1 MQSGTQSDHVN
12 LRAFKRVLA
21 ACGIKMKSARDQ
33 ERAKAIFH
41 KLDADNNG
49 TIDFN
54 EFVQGLY
61 GVDRTVSERIL
72 IIGFSFLIKNDN
84 FHLVNAYLVAGYI
97 PGYRYFAAYGLS
109 VHVYRHLY

>member
-12 LRAFKRVLA
+12 LRDFKRVLA
-21 ACGIKMKSARDQ
+21 ACGIKTKSARDQ

-41 KLDADNNG
+41 KIDADNSG

-72 IIGFSFLIKNDN
+72 GCGLYTRILCTLRLICTCIQT
-84 FHLVNAYLVAGYI
+84 LVFMLARAYRG
-97 PGYRYFAAYGLS
+97 
-109 VHVYRHLY
+109 

>member
-1 MQSGTQSDHVN
+1 MQSGTQSDHVD

-21 ACGIKMKSARDQ
+21 ACGIRMKSARDQ

-41 KLDADNNG
+41 KIDADNNG

-61 GVDRTVSERIL
+61 GVDRTVSERML
-72 IIGFSFLIKNDN
+72 
-84 FHLVNAYLVAGYI
+84 GYTSCVV
-97 PGYRYFAAYGLS
+97 YGLLYMFTDTCI
-109 VHVYRHLY
+109 HACAYRG

>member
-1 MQSGTQSDHVN
+1 MQSGTQSDHVD

-21 ACGIKMKSARDQ
+21 ACGIRMKSARDQ

-41 KLDADNNG
+41 KIDADNNG

-61 GVDRTVSERIL
+61 GVDRTVSERMVRVRVRVREVIR
-72 IIGFSFLIKNDN
+72 IRVQIAVGTF
-84 FHLVNAYLVAGYI
+84 G
-97 PGYRYFAAYGLS
+97 G
-109 VHVYRHLY
+109 